1 MLLIPHLCHSR
12 YITDPWEILQVAS
25 LHCRIDHLLLP
36 SVSCHLVNY
45 LSIQSFSSSVMTTCY
60 LYLKNFVESFLK
72 IHLDYAFMNLSV
84 VVTATMSGYFTNAEF
99 YLIICLRGCKIS
111 SVIEQSIEQLKSKLC
126 NNLMSSF
133 RLTVIFFPS
142 RINFFFSRILH
153 LIERAIHSLYGFITL
168 TVLVTSSSLNHTPG
182 SHVGYLK

>member
-45 LSIQSFSSSVMTTCY
+45 LSIQSFSFSVMTTCF
-60 LYLKNFVESFLK
+60 LCLKNFVESFLK

-84 VVTATMSGYFTNAEF
+84 VVTATVSGYFTNAEF

-111 SVIEQSIEQLKSKLC
+111 SVIEQSIEQLKSKLY

-133 RLTVIFFPS
+133 RLIVIFLSS
-142 RINFFFSRILH
+142 RIHFFSRILH
-153 LIERAIHSLYGFITL
+153 LIKHAIHFLYGSITL